1 MTFGACASLDGLG
14 YSVKQILTT
23 VYLILLLMDH
33 VTIPEQSVAM
43 MEIPLTSV
51 RASMDSPVSTVHR
64 ILMIVIL
71 IPVRMVA
78 IVPTF
83 CLARLNVNVHWD
95 ILVIHVQ
102 QTQPHATH
110 SLV

>member
-1 MTFGACASLDGLG
+1 MISDACASLDGPG
-14 YSVKQILTT
+14 YSVKQTLTI
-23 VYLILLLMDH
+23 VHLILPRTDH
-33 VTIPEQSVAM
+33 VMILEQLVAKM
-43 MEIPLTSV
+43 ITPHTYARV
-51 RASMDSPVSTVHR
+51 SMASPVPTVHR
-64 ILMIVIL
+64 ILMNVIP

-83 CLARLNVNVHWD
+83 CLVPLNVNVHRD
-95 ILVIHVQ
+95 IPVIHAQ